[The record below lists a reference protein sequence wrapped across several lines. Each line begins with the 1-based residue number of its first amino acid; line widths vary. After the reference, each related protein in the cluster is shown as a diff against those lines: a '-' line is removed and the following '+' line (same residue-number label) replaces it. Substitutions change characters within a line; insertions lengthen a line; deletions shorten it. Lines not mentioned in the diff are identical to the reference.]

1 MSDLEDKKAMFAN
14 FNGSELND
22 RIVDL
27 RLEAGN
33 SILDE
38 WEGELDL
45 YMEKR
50 WPDAFKKFEEE
61 ERVEADV
68 VALTDTHSH
77 LISDHDAFYEAYRTA
92 IQHVSSGGRCRD
104 GELL

>member
-1 MSDLEDKKAMFAN
+1 MSDLEDKKAKFAN
-14 FNGSELND
+14 FNESELHD

-38 WEGELDL
+38 WEGELDF

-61 ERVEADV
+61 EHYPADV
-68 VALTDTHSH
+68 LGLTDMHSH

-92 IQHVSSGGRCRD
+92 IQHVSGGGRCRD
-104 GELL
+104 GELV